1 MGPVGPLLAAQETW
15 GSKAPKAPQS
25 LDSLLQPFSF
35 WLQLPHLCSGTKG
48 GHHLSAEC

>member
-1 MGPVGPLLAAQETW
+1 MGLVGPLLAPRETW

-35 WLQLPHLCSGTKG
+35 WLQLPHLRSGRKG
-48 GHHLSAEC
+48 GPHLSVEC